1 MFHLFHG
8 QDAYS
13 QRETLAAMLAKEG
26 DAEMLSLNT
35 TRLDSRA
42 SFAELQAAC
51 DAMPFLARVR
61 VVLAEGLLAAVPDK
75 AFMEKLA
82 AYLPNLPPTTRLI
95 FLESQAL
102 PDNHRLIRLAAE
114 QKIGYVKKFDLPR
127 GPELERWARAHVEAR
142 GGHITPQAAGLLA
155 ANVAPLFPPPP
166 GGFGATSSYTS
177 KENVADLSLLGN
189 EIEKL
194 VLYKGLGE
202 TIDVAD
208 VELLSPYAAEA
219 AIFDLV
225 DALGN
230 RQATR
235 AAELFQ
241 EKVVAGAEP
250 FYLFSMIIRQFRL
263 LLQARALLDAGER
276 AAGIA
281 EQLKQRPFVADKLAR
296 QARNYTL
303 PQLEAIYR
311 RLLEIDVEAKTG
323 KAELLTALYL
333 LVGGLTGEE

>member
-13 QRETLAAMLAKEG
+13 QRETLAALLAKEG
-26 DAEMLSLNT
+26 DPDMLSLNT
-35 TRLDSRA
+35 THLDSRA
-42 SFAELQAAC
+42 TYTELQAAC

-61 VVLAEGLLAAVPDK
+61 VVLVAGLLSSVPDK

-82 AYLPNLPPTTRLI
+82 AYLPHLPPTTRLI
-95 FLESQAL
+95 FIEPQAL
-102 PDNHRLIRLAAE
+102 PDNHRLIRLATE
-114 QKIGYVKKFDLPR
+114 EKLGYVRRFDLPR
-127 GPELERWARAHVEAR
+127 GGELENWTRVHVEAR
-142 GGHITPQAAGLLA
+142 GGRITPQAAGLLA
-155 ANVAPLFPPPP
+155 ANVAPLLPPPP
-166 GGFGATSSYTS
+166 GSGSFAA
-177 KENVADLSLLGN
+177 KENVADLALLGN

-194 VLYKGLGE
+194 VVYKGLGE
-202 TIDVAD
+202 TIEVGD
-208 VELLSPYAAEA
+208 VERLSPYAAEA

-230 RQATR
+230 RQAAR

-250 FYLFSMIIRQFRL
+250 FYLFSMFIRQFRL

-281 EQLKQRPFVADKLAR
+281 QQLKQRPFVADKLAR
-296 QARNYTL
+296 QARNFTL

-323 KAELLTALYL
+323 KADLLTALYL
-333 LVGGLTGEE
+333 LVAGLTGE

>member
-26 DAEMLSLNT
+26 DADMLSLNT
-35 TRLDSRA
+35 TRLDSRVT
-42 SFAELQAAC
+42 FAELQAAC

-61 VVLAEGLLAAVPDK
+61 VVLVEGLLSTVPDK
-75 AFMEKLA
+75 AFMEKLV
-82 AYLPNLPPTTRLI
+82 AYLPNLPATTRLI
-95 FLESQAL
+95 FLEPHAL
-102 PDNHRLIRLAAE
+102 PDNHRLIRLATE
-114 QKIGYVKKFDLPR
+114 QKIGYVRKFELPR
-127 GPELERWARAHVEAR
+127 GVELERWARAHVEAR
-142 GGHITPQAAGLLA
+142 GGHITPQATSLLA
-155 ANVAPLFPPPP
+155 ANVAPLFPASS
-166 GGFGATSSYTS
+166 GYGAGSAHTT

-194 VLYKGLGE
+194 VLYKGMGE

-208 VELLSPYAAEA
+208 VERLSPYAAEA

-230 RQATR
+230 RQAAR

-241 EKVVAGAEP
+241 AKVVAGADP
-250 FYLFSMIIRQFRL
+250 FYLFAMFIRQFRL

-296 QARNYTL
+296 QARNFTL

-323 KAELLTALYL
+323 KADLLTALYL
-333 LVGGLTGEE
+333 LVAGLTGEE